1 MATIYYAD
9 DEQEIREIVSVFL
22 KNDGYHVITFETGDL
37 SAKIHALLC

>member
-22 KNDGYHVITFETGDL
+22 KNDGYPCQ
-37 SAKIHALLC
+37 KIH